1 MDKICNFDIVINTCL
16 AEINPT
22 SLMPDFDKN
31 GFLLSVI
38 NGFAYTRRRPSWAKR
53 AFLLTSVTRRRPSW
67 AKRAFLLTSET
78 RGWPSWAKQAFLF
91 TSVTRGRPSWA
102 NWQSYFI
109 ECLHSEF
116 TVPYSGEMTL
126 HKSGERPEQDL
137 SPGHKISKI
146 AVNNQRVRSE
156 IHRCGVISRKHSVNP
171 VFSA

>member
-38 NGFAYTRRRPSWAKR
+38 NVFAYTRG
-53 AFLLTSVTRRRPSW
+53 RPSW

-78 RGWPSWAKQAFLF
+78 RRRPSWANQAFLF

>member
-1 MDKICNFDIVINTCL
+1 MYHLQRNEMYRLGDNAPKSYV
-16 AEINPT
+16 
-22 SLMPDFDKN
+22 
-31 GFLLSVI
+31 VH
-38 NGFAYTRRRPSWAKR
+38 RR
-53 AFLLTSVTRRRPSW
+53 LT
-67 AKRAFLLTSET
+67 
-78 RGWPSWAKQAFLF
+78 
-91 TSVTRGRPSWA
+91 
-102 NWQSYFI
+102 FI

>member
-38 NGFAYTRRRPSWAKR
+38 NGFAYTRRRPSWAKQ
-53 AFLLTSVTRRRPSW
+53 
-67 AKRAFLLTSET
+67 AFLLTSET
-78 RGWPSWAKQAFLF
+78 RRRPSWANQAFLF